1 MPAARR
7 PIPSLSKAPM
17 WVPTVRGRP
26 RFAQGLYAL
35 RKEAVESL
43 VLLYHEWGIDGEE
56 DDFGARRV
64 WIALEGR
71 T

>member
-1 MPAARR
+1 
-7 PIPSLSKAPM
+7 M